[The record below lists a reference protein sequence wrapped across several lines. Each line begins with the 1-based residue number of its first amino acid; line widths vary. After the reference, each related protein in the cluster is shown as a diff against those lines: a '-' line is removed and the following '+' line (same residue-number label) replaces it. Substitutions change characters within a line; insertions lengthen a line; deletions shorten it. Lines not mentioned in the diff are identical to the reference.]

1 VLEQRLADSGASEEH
16 KVLAC
21 TGLRALKEK
30 SSIRL
35 SFPP

>member
-1 VLEQRLADSGASEEH
+1 VLEQRLADSSASEEH

-30 SSIRL
+30 SRYRR